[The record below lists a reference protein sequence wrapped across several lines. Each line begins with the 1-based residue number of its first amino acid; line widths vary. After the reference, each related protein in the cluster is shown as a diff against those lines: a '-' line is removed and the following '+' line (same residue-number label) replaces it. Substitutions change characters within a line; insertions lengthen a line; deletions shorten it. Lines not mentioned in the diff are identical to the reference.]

1 MFFICAYVVSKL
13 HFSFSDISNIQHW
26 GDCGTQCNS
35 TSNCNYWSWNMGN
48 NHCYLKTSNC
58 GRRSVDRSIS
68 GAKSCTDECS

>member
-1 MFFICAYVVSKL
+1 MIPIY
-13 HFSFSDISNIQHW
+13 I
-26 GDCGTQCNS
+26 G
-35 TSNCNYWSWNMGN
+35 NYWSWNMGN